1 MAFNIVKRVTSPLIN
16 YLGKKKIKGKF
27 NKDPIIIGGCGR
39 SGTTLL
45 LSIISAHPE
54 IFVFPKEIAVFSE
67 WHNEKPRL
75 DRFYRYILLNKIPD
89 NKKRWCE
96 KTPAN
101 VRYFDKILSYFNN
114 NVKLIHII
122 RDGRDVMLSKH
133 PKKPGEYWV
142 SPERWLNDVKAGLQF
157 KDHPNVFTLK
167 YENLILNYTEVVKN
181 LCNFIN
187 ENFTKELDDW
197 YDNTMVKK
205 NEAWNGK
212 VKKLH
217 SNSIA
222 KYKKTSDKKRIK
234 NIMSN
239 EEVVNLLKKLNYEV
253 ENI

>member
-1 MAFNIVKRVTSPLIN
+1 MSLNILKKATNPIIN
-16 YLGKKKIKGKF
+16 YLGKKKIEGKF
-27 NKDPIIIGGCGR
+27 NKAPIIIGGCGR

-54 IFVFPKEIAVFSE
+54 IFTFPKEIAAFSD
-67 WHNEKPRL
+67 WHNEKPRM
-75 DRFYRYILLNKIPD
+75 DRFYRYILLNKISED
-89 NKKRWCE
+89 KKRWCE

-133 PKKPGEYWV
+133 PKDSSQYWV
-142 SPERWLNDVKAGLQF
+142 SPERWVNDVKAGLEF

-167 YENLILNYTEVVKN
+167 YENLILNYTEVVKK
-181 LCNFIN
+181 LCSFID
-187 ENFTKELDDW
+187 ENFTEELKDW
-197 YDNTMVKK
+197 YDNTKVKK
-205 NEAWNGK
+205 NEAWDGK

-222 KYKKTSDKKRIK
+222 KYKNTSDTHRMKQ
-234 NIMSN
+234 IMSN
-239 EEVVNLLKKLNYEV
+239 KDVVNLLKKLDYEV
-253 ENI
+253 K